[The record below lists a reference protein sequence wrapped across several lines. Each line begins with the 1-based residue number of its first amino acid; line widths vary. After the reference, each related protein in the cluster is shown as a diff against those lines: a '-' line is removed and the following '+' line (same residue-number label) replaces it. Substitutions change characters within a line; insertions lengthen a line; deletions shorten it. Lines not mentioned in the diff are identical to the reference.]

1 MDPSVSTS
9 FIPKKPLVENRRGSA
24 FGLIFLISL
33 LVFIGSIAAA
43 GAVFFYGTYLKG
55 AIEAKAT
62 QLQTAQGAFE
72 AAGAI
77 DTLVRLDSR
86 INEAKGLLTKHVS
99 PSAIFFLLSVQT
111 LERVRF
117 NTLDYDLNEDGTA
130 NILLTGETDDFATIA
145 LQSDQLGAS
154 KVLRNIIFSDI
165 AVVEEGVTFAVSA
178 TVEPS
183 LINYGKNLTQT
194 PTLFT
199 PTAGGEEPPAEGATT
214 TEDQ

>member
-1 MDPSVSTS
+1 MDPQVSTS
-9 FIPKKPLVENRRGSA
+9 FIPKKPLVENRRGGA
-24 FGLIFLISL
+24 FGLIFLLSL

-43 GAVFFYGTYLKG
+43 GAVFFYGTYLG
-55 AIEAKAT
+55 GSIDAKAT

-86 INEAKGLLTKHVS
+86 INEAKGLLIKHVS
-99 PSAIFFLLSVQT
+99 PSAIFFFLSAQT

-117 NTLDYDLNEDGTA
+117 TTLDYDLNEDGTA
-130 NILLTGETDDFATIA
+130 NILLSGETDDFATIA

-165 AVVEEGVTFAVSA
+165 AVVEEGVTFSVSA
-178 TVEPS
+178 TVESS
-183 LINYGKNLTQT
+183 LINYGKNLTQS
-194 PTLFT
+194 PALFT
-199 PTAGGEEPPAEGATT
+199 PTAGREEPPAAGTTT
-214 TEDQ
+214 TED